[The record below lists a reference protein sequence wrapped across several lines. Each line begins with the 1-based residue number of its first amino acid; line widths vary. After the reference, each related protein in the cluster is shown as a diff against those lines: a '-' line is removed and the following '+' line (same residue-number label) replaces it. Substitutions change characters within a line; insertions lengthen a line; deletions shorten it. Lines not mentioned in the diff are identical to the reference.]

1 MGYQYDDEDDEDF
14 YGADGRGEEP
24 QGPDELRKAYKAL
37 KRKFTKL
44 ESEHADMKADTTKRG
59 LSEVLKDRGLRPGL
73 ARHMLRDEVDPADK
87 RAIDE
92 WLEDN
97 AEDFGIDLN
106 GSSKEDDAPNDER
119 ASNFARMQNAQAN
132 ALPADTKL
140 AELDRR
146 MDAAV
151 TPEEINA
158 ILAEAGPLI
167 NG

>member
-1 MGYQYDDEDDEDF
+1 MGYQYDDEDEDDF

-24 QGPDELRKAYKAL
+24 QAPDELRKAYKAL

-44 ESEHADMKADTTKRG
+44 ESEHTELKVEKTKAA
-59 LSEVLKDRGLRPGL
+59 LSEVLKDRSLRPGL
-73 ARHMLRDEVDPADK
+73 ARHMLRDEVDPTDK
-87 RAIDE
+87 KAIDE

-106 GSSKEDDAPNDER
+106 GSSTEDDAPNEQR

-132 ALPADTKL
+132 ALPADTKM
-140 AELDRR
+140 AELNRR